1 MPRTIKVYL
10 PRWLR
15 WLLLPVL
22 LLVWGIVTY
31 ETFVGDAGESQM
43 SVVAWLGVT
52 ALLLLVGVMLW
63 LMTAGRL
70 PAYVVEVEDTNDSP
84 PS

>member
-1 MPRTIKVYL
+1 MPRTMKVYL

-15 WLLLPVL
+15 WLVLPVL
-22 LLVWGIVTY
+22 VLMWGIVTY
-31 ETFVGDAGESQM
+31 ATFVGDAAGGQM

-52 ALLLLVGVMLW
+52 ALLILVGVMLW

-70 PAYVVEVEDTNDSP
+70 PAYVVEVDDTNDSS